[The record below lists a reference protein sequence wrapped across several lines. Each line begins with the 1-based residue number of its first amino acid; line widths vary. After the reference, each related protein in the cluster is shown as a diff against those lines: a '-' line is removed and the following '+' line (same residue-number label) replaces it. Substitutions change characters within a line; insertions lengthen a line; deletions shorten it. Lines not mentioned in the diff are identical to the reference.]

1 MKLGEIIKSYR
12 EKHGVSQRRFA
23 TESGLSNSYIS
34 QLEKNKNSKNGRPI
48 TPSLVVLKQVADA
61 MGIPL
66 DDLLRRL
73 DDMYISIDISEKA
86 RETRNPDIRYIGGR
100 GIPLIGAIA
109 CGAPILAE
117 ENITEWIDIPSV
129 VRADFALVCKGDS
142 MTGARIM
149 DGDLVC
155 IRQQDD
161 VTDGQI
167 AAVLID
173 TEATLKRVYH
183 NPDGTITLVAEN
195 PKYPPRIVGLD
206 STEDVRIIGL
216 ATHFIS
222 AVV

>member
-1 MKLGEIIKSYR
+1 MSEFGNVLKLFRKRCG
-12 EKHGVSQRRFA
+12 
-23 TESGLSNSYIS
+23 IS
-34 QLEKNKNSKNGRPI
+34 QEKLADLLG
-48 TPSLVVLKQVADA
+48 TTKQVISRYERGERSPKISVAKKYAEILGMTLEQLNGAYLASGDNVVNMADVPSRIVPIV
-61 MGIPL
+61 G
-66 DDLLRRL
+66 
-73 DDMYISIDISEKA
+73 E
-86 RETRNPDIRYIGGR
+86 
-100 GIPLIGAIA
+100 IA
-109 CGAPILAE
+109 CGTPITAE
-117 ENITEWIDIPSV
+117 ENVTGQVAVPSYAS
-129 VRADFALVCKGDS
+129 ADFALVCKGDS